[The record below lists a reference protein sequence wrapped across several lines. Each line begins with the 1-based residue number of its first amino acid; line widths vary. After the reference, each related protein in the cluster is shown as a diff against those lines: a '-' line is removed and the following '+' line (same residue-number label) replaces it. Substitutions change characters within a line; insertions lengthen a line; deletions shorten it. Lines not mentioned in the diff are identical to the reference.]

1 MNEKNVAAKA
11 FKKEIKLWTKKLGNE
26 RGKKIKL
33 ERKLSKER
41 GGESTSSSLSSS
53 IISTEPVQS
62 SVPNLIEKTVD
73 EPKEEESCSICVK
86 TIPNYTPKFSQ
97 GLLINPA
104 CSDCDDYQDDSI
116 IDEEGSENG
125 NDENDEDLNFYDDLP
140 PHHYGSDGEAII
152 D

>member
-1 MNEKNVAAKA
+1 M
-11 FKKEIKLWTKKLGNE
+11 
-26 RGKKIKL
+26 
-33 ERKLSKER
+33 
-41 GGESTSSSLSSS
+41 SSS

-62 SVPNLIEKTVD
+62 SVPNLIEKTVY

-140 PHHYGSDGEAII
+140 PHHYDSDGAAII